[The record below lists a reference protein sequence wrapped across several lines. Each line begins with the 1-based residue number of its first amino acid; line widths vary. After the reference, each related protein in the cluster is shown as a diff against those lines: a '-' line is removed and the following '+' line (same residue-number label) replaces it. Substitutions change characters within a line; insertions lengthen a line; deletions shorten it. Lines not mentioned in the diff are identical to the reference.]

1 MSVIQCIEFRTDTT
15 IGISQ
20 SFKYNIPFGASGSTT
35 VNVEETIDIQHQVPI
50 PVLKKQKM
58 RKENLPVPYLSPFP
72 HIQMLHL
79 KQISTGEVV
88 QSYHS
93 ACILTYDVYY
103 IKGSKYYH
111 FTGSSDSYSK
121 YSNAENV
128 YHRAVTFL
136 IQVSMIQNKIQ
147 QRIVRTVI
155 GLM

>member
-1 MSVIQCIEFRTDTT
+1 M
-15 IGISQ
+15 
-20 SFKYNIPFGASGSTT
+20 
-35 VNVEETIDIQHQVPI
+35 
-50 PVLKKQKM
+50 
-58 RKENLPVPYLSPFP
+58 
-72 HIQMLHL
+72 
-79 KQISTGEVV
+79 V

-121 YSNAENV
+121 YSNAAENV

-147 QRIVRTVI
+147 QRIVREQSI